1 MGCCCAAE
9 PGWCCCGDGSG
20 KLNPAE
26 LIKAEFYQYQPT
38 SQCALNGTDEGRA
51 RLCWVDEPELGSA
64 VDVITKLM
72 QPLGE
77 QRTLLFAAKD
87 GGGR

>member
-1 MGCCCAAE
+1 MVLL
-9 PGWCCCGDGSG
+9 PGIRGDGSG

-26 LIKAEFYQYQPT
+26 LIKAEFYRNRPT
-38 SQCALNGTDEGRA
+38 SQRSLNDTDEGRA
-51 RLCWVDEPELGSA
+51 RLCWVDEPEFGSA

-77 QRTLLFAAKD
+77 QRVLLFAAKD
-87 GGGR
+87 GGAR